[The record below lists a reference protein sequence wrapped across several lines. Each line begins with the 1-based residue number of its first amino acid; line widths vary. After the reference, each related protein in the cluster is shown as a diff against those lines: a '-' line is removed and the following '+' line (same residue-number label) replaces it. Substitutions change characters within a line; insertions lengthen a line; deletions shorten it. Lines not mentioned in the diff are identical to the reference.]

1 MAAKKIT
8 LTDEHIR
15 LIQNINF
22 HAFEFGE
29 ELPIQPIMDAMEEI
43 ESMPPERQK
52 KYSRLHSKLFDIKNR
67 INEYNDD
74 ASQYGWG
81 VNQWN
86 MFGGTYVMEDVAL
99 ITGHYGEAIDDGASG
114 KVYPKDLEDHM
125 WELYLYITNNMEW
138 IMKPGTYKT
147 TDKGINWTKE

>member
-67 INEYNDD
+67 INEYNDE
-74 ASQYGWG
+74 AAQNGWG

-86 MFGGTYVMEDVAL
+86 MFGGTYVMEDASSGWSVAW
-99 ITGHYGEAIDDGASG
+99 G
-114 KVYPKDLEDHM
+114 V
-125 WELYLYITNNMEW
+125 N
-138 IMKPGTYKT
+138 GTYERSLNPYFDLVLEGSIT
-147 TDKGINWTKE
+147 ALRDYIDHTFTALLRLRF